1 MNLTKKF
8 AVITAITLSASFAC
22 PLTVYAEKNSASSAV
37 QELRERSKRNRQ
49 DDQNDGKTEEAP
61 EIKPEKTEQ
70 LKITIQIKNEYFGN
84 DAAITVTIKSP
95 DPDDTYYAS
104 LNGGQTYY
112 EIKGAS
118 ASYSGLSAG
127 KYSIVVR
134 SGKNKSL
141 TPAKA
146 EISVEKTPLPEKAF
160 VNAPRILQ
168 NPELPTGCE
177 VTSLTMAMNHAG
189 IAAEKTDLADNW
201 LDKGEYRASDYK
213 KVFVGDP
220 RSTFAYGCFSDVIVN
235 CAEKYFTAKGISMH
249 AENLT
254 GTSPEQLYR
263 YVSRGKPVI
272 VWATGN
278 MEECYYNRQWTDAE
292 TGNLITWILNE
303 HCLLLTG
310 YDKQQNLVYVNDP
323 MKGKTAYP
331 MDVFEY
337 RYRQLGLQA
346 VILAED

>member
-1 MNLTKKF
+1 MNLTKKI
-8 AVITAITLSASFAC
+8 AVITAITLSAAFTC
-22 PLTVYAEKNSASSAV
+22 PLTVYAEKSSASSVV

-49 DDQNDGKTEEAP
+49 NSEKASESE
-61 EIKPEKTEQ
+61 PEKAVQ
-70 LKITIQIKNEYFGN
+70 LKISIQIKNEYFGS

-104 LNGGQTYY
+104 LNGGENYY
-112 EIKGAS
+112 EIKGDS
-118 ASYSGLSAG
+118 ASYGGLSAG
-127 KYSIVVR
+127 KYSIAVR
-134 SGKNKSL
+134 SEKNKA
-141 TPAKA
+141 PANA
-146 EISVEKTPLPEKAF
+146 EIVVEKTPLPEKF
-160 VNAPRILQ
+160 FISAPRILQ

-177 VTSLTMAMNHAG
+177 VTSLAMAMNHAG

-201 LDKGEYRASDYK
+201 LDKGEYRASDYR

-235 CAEKYFTAKGISMH
+235 CAEKYFTAKDISMH
-249 AENLT
+249 AESLT
-254 GTSPEQLYR
+254 GASPEQLYR
-263 YVSRGKPVI
+263 YVSKGKPVI

-278 MEECYYNRQWTDAE
+278 MEECYYNRQWTDTE
-292 TGNLITWILNE
+292 TGDLITWILNE

-337 RYRQLGLQA
+337 RYKQLGKQA

>member
-1 MNLTKKF
+1 MNLTKKI
-8 AVITAITLSASFAC
+8 AVITAITLSAAFSC
-22 PLTVYAEKNSASSAV
+22 PLTVYAEKSSATSSV
-37 QELRERSKRNRQ
+37 QEIRERTKRNRQ
-49 DDQNDGKTEEAP
+49 KDQNDEKAEEAS
-61 EIKPEKTEQ
+61 EEKSEKSEQ
-70 LKITIQIKNEYFGN
+70 IRILVQIKNEYFGG
-84 DAAITVTIKSP
+84 DADIIVTVKSP
-95 DPDDTYYAS
+95 DPEAAYYAS
-104 LNGGQTYY
+104 VNGGETF
-112 EIKGAS
+112 S
-118 ASYSGLSAG
+118 AMTNAAVSFSGLSAG

-134 SGKNKSL
+134 SENNEAFL
-141 TPAKA
+141 PAKA
-146 EISVEKTPLPEKAF
+146 EITVERTPLPEKF
-160 VNAPRILQ
+160 FINAPRILQ

-235 CAEKYFTAKGISMH
+235 CAEKYFTAKNISMH

-263 YVSRGKPVI
+263 YVSKGKPVI

-278 MEECYYNRQWTDAE
+278 MEECYYNKQWTDAE

-337 RYRQLGLQA
+337 RYKQLGKQA